1 MSYAYAYFRD
11 SLILDSRLGALLE
24 TALAQVSSEGALLIA
39 ARQLTVAAGA
49 TFTVRGRDLVLLAD
63 EFDGSRGAIAVEG
76 REGNQGQ
83 AVTVVCDRLL
93 GLDATSR
100 GGEGPDGLSGRP
112 GKAGTP
118 GHAGIGT
125 KPGGHGGPGGAGSG
139 GGTGRPGARGG
150 TIQLFF
156 ADDSLNGGGKAV
168 VKLSAPGGV
177 GGAGGEGGPGGP
189 GGAGGPGQPDGAD
202 GADGPAGPAGEAG
215 IGGQPGETTQ
225 TQISADGYW
234 ARAGSLSDGWSEY
247 RTTLGAYYFRA
258 FNPTAPPNST
268 YLGLALRELEAAT
281 RLDSANASAAA
292 ALTNLTND
300 RTFLG
305 IPRQA
310 DIIPDFRT
318 YENIVATYQPIVGSL
333 FTNAMDLLTTELT
346 LEQKKADL
354 QSQMVHL
361 LGLLSE
367 LDSEQ
372 RVAQLDIATGQ
383 AETQAADARIA
394 DIRRQLAA
402 VEQAIRD
409 KQEDIG
415 GTFLSFGASVL
426 AVIGVAT
433 GAGGLLAAVP
443 ALLDLTESIQGSD
456 ATDLSENKQ
465 AQKDLKDAAGGFK
478 DLAEGAGKLISFV
491 KVIDDFLNFGDTSA
505 ENAKQA
511 ELLRQAADAAW
522 QRRLADL
529 HTQHA
534 HAELEVVQAKK
545 ELAQAD
551 YARAQDQL
559 AQLTGTT
566 EQLESAA
573 RTLIRTAQRYADIL
587 MKYAFLAARAL
598 EIYTLAE
605 ISPDEIWFDY
615 GYVNPEDEADLP
627 LLQQITLYM
636 QSWARFA
643 GVVAYEDRF
652 ASYFRRGDIVH
663 DSFFASIT
671 DAATIADFKVSQT
684 LHLPV
689 ALSALLPERF
699 EAKAEGVAV
708 SLTGATAASPAI
720 TCTVEHAGAFQER
733 GLDGTVADFALR
745 PRRSDVLSTVS
756 GGALA
761 GGARGCGPIDLG
773 YWGRGVAAT
782 WYVVIEP
789 GVMRANGVDLS
800 NLSAIDV
807 RLDYQAFHGP

>member
-1 MSYAYAYFRD
+1 M
-11 SLILDSRLGALLE
+11 
-24 TALAQVSSEGALLIA
+24 
-39 ARQLTVAAGA
+39 
-49 TFTVRGRDLVLLAD
+49 
-63 EFDGSRGAIAVEG
+63 
-76 REGNQGQ
+76 
-83 AVTVVCDRLL
+83 
-93 GLDATSR
+93 
-100 GGEGPDGLSGRP
+100 
-112 GKAGTP
+112 
-118 GHAGIGT
+118 
-125 KPGGHGGPGGAGSG
+125 
-139 GGTGRPGARGG
+139 
-150 TIQLFF
+150 
-156 ADDSLNGGGKAV
+156 
-168 VKLSAPGGV
+168 
-177 GGAGGEGGPGGP
+177 
-189 GGAGGPGQPDGAD
+189 
-202 GADGPAGPAGEAG
+202 
-215 IGGQPGETTQ
+215 
-225 TQISADGYW
+225 
-234 ARAGSLSDGWSEY
+234 
-247 RTTLGAYYFRA
+247 
-258 FNPTAPPNST
+258 
-268 YLGLALRELEAAT
+268 
-281 RLDSANASAAA
+281 
-292 ALTNLTND
+292 
-300 RTFLG
+300 
-305 IPRQA
+305 
-310 DIIPDFRT
+310 
-318 YENIVATYQPIVGSL
+318 
-333 FTNAMDLLTTELT
+333 
-346 LEQKKADL
+346 
-354 QSQMVHL
+354 
-361 LGLLSE
+361 
-367 LDSEQ
+367 
-372 RVAQLDIATGQ
+372 
-383 AETQAADARIA
+383 
-394 DIRRQLAA
+394 
-402 VEQAIRD
+402 
-409 KQEDIG
+409 
-415 GTFLSFGASVL
+415 
-426 AVIGVAT
+426 
-433 GAGGLLAAVP
+433 
-443 ALLDLTESIQGSD
+443 
-456 ATDLSENKQ
+456 
-465 AQKDLKDAAGGFK
+465 
-478 DLAEGAGKLISFV
+478 AEGAGKLISFV

-598 EIYTLAE
+598 EIYTLADM
-605 ISPDEIWFDY
+605 SDEIWFDY

-627 LLQQITLYM
+627 LLQQITLYT

-733 GLDGTVADFALR
+733 GLDGTVADSRFGHVDR
-745 PRRSDVLSTVS
+745 TCYQPCS